1 MLFSI
6 HQFLVHG
13 IHGIATKNTR
23 HCNASC
29 HMMIELRHPSKIISD
44 ARVELGIAQD
54 RIRQRKHK
62 KTLKKIRQ
70 ELNRI
75 LDS

>member
-1 MLFSI
+1 
-6 HQFLVHG
+6 
-13 IHGIATKNTR
+13 
-23 HCNASC
+23 
-29 HMMIELRHPSKIISD
+29 MMIELRHPSKIISD

-62 KTLKKIRQ
+62 KTLKKTLKKIRQ